1 MHFKA
6 TEVLGNR
13 LNTSLARR
21 QKALSGCKGNGGHL
35 GIIKGKTMDK
45 MELKYL
51 CGYLSYE
58 LRIKWGERIIKM
70 NTGQGSS
77 RYWIGISSLLKWYN
91 SDMIEKPVPLLLPLS
106 DLTEPEYQSVFDEFS
121 EVESD
126 DLFER
131 LQFAGK
137 GLIPYSKVCDKL
149 SFEII
154 NILFKNHFDIYGLIP
169 TGLALDK
176 RNFKI

>member
-1 MHFKA
+1 M
-6 TEVLGNR
+6 G
-13 LNTSLARR
+13 
-21 QKALSGCKGNGGHL
+21 
-35 GIIKGKTMDK
+35 K

-51 CGYLSYE
+51 CGYLPYE
-58 LRIKWGERIIKM
+58 LKFKDFGCDDGIDDIGTLAGIDLLSNTVSDTDGNFDIKITDIK
-70 NTGQGSS
+70 
-77 RYWIGISSLLKWYN
+77 
-91 SDMIEKPVPLLLPLS
+91 PLLLPLS
-106 DLTEPEYQSVFDEFS
+106 ALTEPEYQSVFDEFS

-154 NILFKNHFDIYGLIP
+154 NILFKNHFDIHGLIP
-169 TGLALDK
+169 AGFALDK

>member
-1 MHFKA
+1 
-6 TEVLGNR
+6 
-13 LNTSLARR
+13 
-21 QKALSGCKGNGGHL
+21 
-35 GIIKGKTMDK
+35 MDK

-106 DLTEPEYQSVFDEFS
+106 DLTEPLQDGSIHIVELAKIAFPDEKWIREGDIAISNEGLWFWYNTESFGFSCDGKIDNYVPNQLQCFEYLYSIHADIH
-121 EVESD
+121 
-126 DLFER
+126 
-131 LQFAGK
+131 
-137 GLIPYSKVCDKL
+137 GLIPS
-149 SFEII
+149 
-154 NILFKNHFDIYGLIP
+154 
-169 TGLALDK
+169 GLAFDK